1 MAELNKKKKHIYI
14 PPCDGGGGPAELLL
28 THLRFWLFS

>member
-14 PPCDGGGGPAELLL
+14 PPCGGGPAELLLL

>member
-1 MAELNKKKKHIYI
+1 MAELNKKKKHMYI
-14 PPCDGGGGPAELLL
+14 PPCGGGPAELLL